1 MVRTKSA
8 TFEGDI
14 SGLLTEM
21 QILAWEITGLEAP
34 GNLKLK
40 RAGKE
45 AQRTV
50 AVLDFEGRGITAQE
64 AQTLTDRFTTALSST
79 KKVILVERGTMNDV
93 FEEQGFEA

>member
-1 MVRTKSA
+1 
-8 TFEGDI
+8 
-14 SGLLTEM
+14 M

-64 AQTLTDRFTTALSST
+64 AQTLTGYNALSST
-79 KKVILVERGTMNDV
+79 KSNSCGKRND
-93 FEEQGFEA
+93 E